1 MSLYIITSF
10 CKRNLKK
17 AKYEYDRYVQKL
29 KRLVKLKKRMSEEY
43 VEEKNELEED
53 QQELKESKHRW
64 EKQIENLQNKLLGLS
79 IPNILTSNEL
89 VTWNKAKNFLT

>member
-1 MSLYIITSF
+1 
-10 CKRNLKK
+10 LKK

>member
-1 MSLYIITSF
+1 M
-10 CKRNLKK
+10 KK